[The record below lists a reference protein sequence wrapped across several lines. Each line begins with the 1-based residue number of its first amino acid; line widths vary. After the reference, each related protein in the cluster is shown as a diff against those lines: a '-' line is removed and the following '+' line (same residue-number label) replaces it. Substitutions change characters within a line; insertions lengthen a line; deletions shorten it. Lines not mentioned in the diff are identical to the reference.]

1 MRSKNPEAYWLVMR
15 YFVPRQL
22 RVSLHEDI
30 HPHPPYEMWVDMK
43 SADDVHLV
51 NVKVHAM

>member
-1 MRSKNPEAYWLVMR
+1 MR